1 MEYLLVQFGYQ
12 SQACYS
18 LFGFQ
23 GIIQT
28 LVLYVLGF
36 FDNDLIMI

>member
-12 SQACYS
+12 LYQACYS

-23 GIIQT
+23 GII
-28 LVLYVLGF
+28 
-36 FDNDLIMI
+36 NP